1 MDKASDQII
10 NKTYAE
16 YKQRELNEKGEKAAK
31 ALGKYAIN
39 FYSRRISWL
48 VKIRDVKKLRQDIE
62 EVIKHQ
68 MANLGCLL
76 VYTFGD
82 YLAPILVAV
91 QTVEILDRGDEPENE
106 GYKSEA

>member
-16 YKQRELNEKGEKAAK
+16 YKQRELNEKGENTAK

-39 FYSRRISWL
+39 LYSRRISSL

-68 MANLGCLL
+68 MANLG
-76 VYTFGD
+76 FF
-82 YLAPILVAV
+82 
-91 QTVEILDRGDEPENE
+91 
-106 GYKSEA
+106 